1 MSTRTPPDPDTH
13 VVRVTR
19 DPRPDGGA
27 VYHIDVDVNSEE
39 VIQAGAELEG
49 VSAGYL
55 VASSVHIRLA
65 VLARALDNLDAARPP
80 ESVN

>member
-19 DPRPDGGA
+19 EPRPDGGA
-27 VYHIDVDVNSEE
+27 VYHVDVDVNSEA
-39 VIQAGAELEG
+39 VIAAGAELEG

-55 VASSVHIRLA
+55 VASSIDIRLA
-65 VLARALDNLDAARPP
+65 VLARALDAFDAARPP